1 MSNPD
6 IESIESPIYDI
17 FDKSFEDISTDS
29 MQYIEYYDVNLN
41 DANAV
46 DDYRIEVKERE
57 NWFLPCKSY
66 IECHFKL
73 TTPSGAAWALNENV
87 ALQNNAVGLF
97 SRWELKFDDE
107 IVEFVDDADIQ
118 NTVKSLVYFS
128 DGYSDSIAKNQF
140 WFPDTVDSSNNVDS
154 TDIISISN
162 VDDNKVT
169 FFNTTSSLLTAFTID
184 AAGYLKPFFG
194 NAGDVINVFYTQN
207 GVDYPV
213 RFIGIRTGSGIF
225 RASSLDLTLQ
235 DSGAGEIRLA
245 FDALTT
251 LDSVIAIVDEIGCR
265 VEFFSDLK
273 PTILSV
279 FTVTTATIDHQ
290 YFKVGGG
297 VDTEAFSGYVSWC
310 GIAPKISLTNTLE
323 GINYGQ
329 RKRQKLLNN
338 SSMVVVHIPLMNV
351 FDLFKSMKHVTKG
364 IKLSLRLSRNTND
377 RVIFADNPSIVN
389 ISKVALWIPR
399 IKPNVSVLPSLE
411 SKLNSTKNY
420 YTHYVDT
427 QIFKSNLITDVAN
440 NKLFQIKIKRKRPVK
455 CFVVFQN
462 VDRVSG
468 DQTHCKR
475 IFDNVSL
482 LKLRVVLNATTQ
494 YPEREYST
502 RFSASNNDYARVYN
516 EFLRCSLKDHN
527 IDEGSVVTFENFKTL
542 YPIFAIDMSEQAEY
556 NVNPESALLDV
567 YFTTLAHTTNYHMYV
582 LVESE
587 RKLEMVGSNGMM
599 KYLKTL

>member
-1 MSNPD
+1 
-6 IESIESPIYDI
+6 
-17 FDKSFEDISTDS
+17 
-29 MQYIEYYDVNLN
+29 MQYIEYYDINLN

-57 NWFLPCKSY
+57 NWFLPCKGY

-73 TTPSGAAWALNENV
+73 TQPDGTAWAGAQNV

-128 DGYSDSIAKNQF
+128 DGYSDSIEKNQF
-140 WFPDTVDSSNNVDS
+140 WFPDTVNN
-154 TDIISISN
+154 T
-162 VDDNKVT
+162 VT
-169 FFNTTSSLLTAFTID
+169 PANTIF
-184 AAGYLKPFFG
+184 
-194 NAGDVINVFYTQN
+194 IN
-207 GVDYPV
+207 PV
-213 RFIGIRTGSGIF
+213 
-225 RASSLDLTLQ
+225 
-235 DSGAGEIRLA
+235 A
-245 FDALTT
+245 FD
-251 LDSVIAIVDEIGCR
+251 
-265 VEFFSDLK
+265 
-273 PTILSV
+273 
-279 FTVTTATIDHQ
+279 
-290 YFKVGGG
+290 
-297 VDTEAFSGYVSWC
+297 
-310 GIAPKISLTNTLE
+310 SLTSLE
-323 GINYGQ
+323 TVNYGQ
-329 RKRQKLLNN
+329 RKRQQLLNN
-338 SSMVVVHIPLMNV
+338 SSMVVVQIPLMNV

-364 IKLSLRLSRNTND
+364 IKLSLRLSRNSND
-377 RVIFADNPSIVN
+377 RVIFAANPSIVY

-399 IKPNVSVLPSLE
+399 IKPNVSVLSTLE
-411 SKLNSTKNY
+411 AKLNSTKTY

-427 QIFKSNLITDVAN
+427 QIFKSNLITDVAD

-462 VDRVSG
+462 SYRVTG
-468 DQTHCKR
+468 DQTFCKR
-475 IFDNVSL
+475 VFDNISL

-502 RFSASNNDYARVYN
+502 RFSANNNDYARVYN

-527 IDEGSVVTFENFKTL
+527 IDEGSIVTFENFKSL

-567 YFTTLAHTTNYHMYV
+567 YFTTLAHPTDYYMYV